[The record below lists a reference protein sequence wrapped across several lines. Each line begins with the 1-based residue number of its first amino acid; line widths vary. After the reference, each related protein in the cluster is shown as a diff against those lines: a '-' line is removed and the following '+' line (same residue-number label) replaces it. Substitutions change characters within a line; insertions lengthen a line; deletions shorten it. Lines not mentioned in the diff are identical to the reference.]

1 MQLLSPNQIKSL
13 PQSLHSTLEDIVNKI
28 EIQSRFCI
36 SHPDYKPLELPAESL
51 LRFQQLPL
59 DIQDK
64 YLNLQLSRFLYGI
77 YYNGSLKKALAV
89 DDDTNDVIQNLENN
103 TFLGVDVGFY
113 DLLHENNRGE
123 GYYSPDWL
131 VVKEELDETLAVQK
145 GGLTLHIEREKHLE
159 PSAQTVNVGESVA
172 IKMPKN
178 LVQNGFY
185 MAVSNVG
192 SYKGAEIVRIYF
204 NLTSEGAIALMNSLT
219 SSLNAISI
227 PFNFKALYNP
237 SDYGRYDC
245 AVLYFD
251 KSQYQA
257 VYPVL
262 EKVYSQNKAYFQ
274 PEVPLFTKYLAPGLA
289 LAEEPNCKFA
299 EKESFGM
306 NRCQIVAN
314 ALLDVWERG
323 NESPE
328 SRMSSIL
335 QHFDSLEVELQCPY
349 LNANSQDIYT
359 ALTL

>member
-1 MQLLSPNQIKSL
+1 MQLLSPNQIESL
-13 PQSLHSTLEDIVNKI
+13 PQSLHSTLEDIIHKI

-51 LRFQQLPL
+51 SRFQLLPS

-77 YYNGSLKKALAV
+77 YYNGSLKSALAV
-89 DDDTNDVIQNLENN
+89 NDDTSDATVQKLENN
-103 TFLGVDVGFY
+103 TYLGVDVAFY
-113 DLLHENNRGE
+113 DRLHENNRSE
-123 GYYSPDWL
+123 GYFNPDWL
-131 VVKEELDETLAVQK
+131 VVKEEVDGTLAVQK
-145 GGLTLHIEREKHLE
+145 GGLTLHVEQDHLQ
-159 PSAQTVNVGESVA
+159 PIQTVTVGESVA

-185 MAVSNVG
+185 MAVSNAG
-192 SYKGAEIVRIYF
+192 SYKEAEIVRIYF

-219 SSLNAISI
+219 LELNAISI

-237 SDYGRYDC
+237 NDYGRYDC

-262 EKVYSQNKAYFQ
+262 EKVYTQNQAHFR

-289 LAEEPNCKFA
+289 LAEEPDCKFA

-314 ALLDVWERG
+314 ALLDVWQQG
-323 NESPE
+323 NDSPE
-328 SRMSSIL
+328 SRMSAIF
-335 QHFDSLEVELQCPY
+335 QHFDSLQVELQRPY
-349 LNANSQDIYT
+349 LNANSEDIYR
-359 ALTL
+359 ALK